1 LFAGEFLFPDSIIV
15 PVSEAWH
22 GMVRGGWEEVP
33 ETGFLDPTHPLFAP
47 DRE

>member
-1 LFAGEFLFPDSIIV
+1 LFAGELLISDSIIV

-33 ETGFLDPTHPLFAP
+33 EIGFLDPTHPLFAL
-47 DRE
+47 DNE

>member
-22 GMVRGGWEEVP
+22 GMVRGAWEEVP
-33 ETGFLDPTHPLFAP
+33 GIGFLDPTHLLFAL
-47 DRE
+47 DKE